1 MITKIDKDLELNE
14 SLVEDNHYEE
24 VNESVQIGDAVR
36 LDGEKGFVIGQID
49 GKIIVQIQGDT
60 KYVNPNKVKE
70 NKKPDIT
77 TEPHMKF
84 DDKTQ
89 KLLFEQLIRCGI
101 YMGNIPVKLTEC
113 YVKYSEWASASAEQ
127 PIKVMVEGNSA
138 FMNKS
143 QIKLFEDINV
153 FANPDNYVSG
163 FIINE
168 QTDELLENVLI
179 NISDF
184 ERAIGDADPVRII
197 RETDNGQELQPYP
210 KSSIQT
216 LSE

>member
-14 SLVEDNHYEE
+14 SLQEDNYLDEC
-24 VNESVQIGDAVR
+24 QIGDTVR
-36 LDGEKGFVIGQID
+36 IDGEKGFVIGQID

-60 KYVNPNKVKE
+60 KYVDPKKVKE
-70 NKKPDIT
+70 NKKSPDIT

-89 KLLFEQLIRCGI
+89 KLLFEQLVRCGI

-113 YVKYSEWASASAEQ
+113 YVKYSEWANASLEQ

-143 QIKLFEDINV
+143 QIRLFEDINA
-153 FANPDNYVSG
+153 FANPDNYVPG

-168 QTDELLENVLI
+168 DDGTLLEDILV

-184 ERAIGDADPVRII
+184 EHTIGDADSVRVI
-197 RETDNGQELQPYP
+197 RENGNIQELQSYP